1 MVELNKIEK
10 RVIVLVLAAVLAVV
24 CVRWRQVEKTRV
36 ELSAEAAGSSVET
49 EGNADVQ
56 R

>member
-10 RVIVLVLAAVLAVV
+10 RVIVLVLAAVLTVV
-24 CVRWRQVEKTRV
+24 WVRWRQAESARV
-36 ELSAEAAGSSVET
+36 ELTVESEAAS
-49 EGNADVQ
+49 VQ